1 MTTANTGDREAPGAE
16 RPGAD
21 PPAPNADTAR
31 LPSAEPMAPGA
42 AASAPLVPPGDAAAA
57 SPAVLFRGRALDA
70 LRAGR
75 FDLVEQ
81 VLESGELAVPGL
93 IENLR
98 VYQAELEI
106 QNDELRASEQQAQT
120 ALSRYTTLFTEL
132 PMAGLVVD
140 DYGLILEVNP
150 RARALLALRDIRS
163 HQYFLVRLVHE
174 DDRGAVGSAF
184 HRARESHSEGLSEVR
199 FSAADGSRFQADL
212 HIAHL
217 PGEEQAPQ
225 RYICAIVDQTEVI
238 RQRNALARA
247 YDDLERSEER
257 YRVLA
262 DFSPDW
268 DYWLGSDLTFIYVS
282 PACAGITG
290 YTAEEFRTDHGLFER
305 IVHDD
310 DRARWQAHIRLA
322 HTSPNH
328 DNDPLSF
335 RIRTRDG
342 RIRWIEHVCRPVA
355 TMDGRYLGRR
365 GVNRDITQR
374 HEAREALRR
383 SEALLND
390 TGRLARVGGWEL
402 NSSLNTL
409 LWTRVTRELHEV
421 ADDFVPTLES
431 ALAFYHPEDRPLL
444 RDAVMLALA
453 DGTPYALELRFTSAC
468 GRERWVKTTG
478 EPLCAADG
486 SVCGLR
492 GSIQDITAL
501 VDADRALR
509 ASEARFRAMFDAAP
523 VGIAV
528 VDAEGCPVLTN
539 PALERF
545 LGYSAAE
552 LRGMSFRDYTHPEEV
567 AWDTQLYAELVAGS
581 RSSYTRDKRYVRKD
595 GQVVWGRLTVALLH
609 EPNDG
614 EGRAIGMIADI
625 DKQRAAER
633 ARREAELRYH
643 ALYESA
649 GEGMNIIQNGVFTS
663 FNRAALNL
671 LGYDD
676 EGALLGKQP
685 ADLAPEFQS
694 DGERSIDKQ
703 TRILAALADGKVER
717 CNWEHLC
724 ADGSLRLLQLT
735 LIPVELGGEPAI
747 FAIWHD
753 LTERRAAALR
763 EARAKTVFE
772 NTSEGIIVADPEL
785 RIVAVNRA
793 FTEIT
798 GYTEDEALGQ
808 TPRILQSGRHDE
820 SFYQAVWAAL
830 TRTGQWRGEFWN
842 RRKNGEI
849 YPQLSTI
856 TAVHEAGG
864 RLSSYI
870 AVFGDI
876 TQLKRSEETL
886 YQLAHKDALTGL
898 ANRTLLRAR
907 LEQSLRRAAR
917 DGSMLALLF
926 LDLDLFKNVNDTLGH
941 PVGDA
946 LLQSV
951 AGAMAEQVAD
961 RDNIARLGG
970 DEFVVLL
977 EDMAEPNAAAML
989 ARRLLAIFTRPFE
1002 AQGRELHITASIGI
1016 SVFPG
1021 DGEDMDALLANAD
1034 VAMYQAKERGRN
1046 TYRFFKP
1053 EMTDGAIERLKLEN
1067 ALRGALARDELA
1079 LEFQPQV
1086 RLTDGTMHGAEVLL
1100 RWHHPELG
1108 KIPPARFIPIAEELG
1123 LISELGAWTL
1133 EHGCRQL
1140 ARWDAEG
1147 FLVPRLAVN
1156 LSVRQLERSG
1166 LVEEIVAILARTGV
1180 EPDRLELEV
1189 TESMLMRR
1197 AEQVIANLGVLRG
1210 MGITIAVDDFG
1221 SGFSSLAYLKR
1232 LPIHRLKIDKSF
1244 VDQLTLD
1251 KNDDAIARAII
1262 ALGRGLGLE
1271 VLAEGVETQAQADF
1285 LRREGCAEAQGFL
1298 FGRPMPA
1305 AALVASASGN
1315 HLARRQRPL
1324 PT

>member
-1 MTTANTGDREAPGAE
+1 MSARTA
-16 RPGAD
+16 
-21 PPAPNADTAR
+21 
-31 LPSAEPMAPGA
+31 
-42 AASAPLVPPGDAAAA
+42 
-57 SPAVLFRGRALDA
+57 
-70 LRAGR
+70 
-75 FDLVEQ
+75 
-81 VLESGELAVPGL
+81 
-93 IENLR
+93 
-98 VYQAELEI
+98 
-106 QNDELRASEQQAQT
+106 
-120 ALSRYTTLFTEL
+120 
-132 PMAGLVVD
+132 
-140 DYGLILEVNP
+140 
-150 RARALLALRDIRS
+150 
-163 HQYFLVRLVHE
+163 
-174 DDRGAVGSAF
+174 
-184 HRARESHSEGLSEVR
+184 
-199 FSAADGSRFQADL
+199 
-212 HIAHL
+212 
-217 PGEEQAPQ
+217 
-225 RYICAIVDQTEVI
+225 VI
-238 RQRNALARA
+238 
-247 YDDLERSEER
+247 
-257 YRVLA
+257 
-262 DFSPDW
+262 
-268 DYWLGSDLTFIYVS
+268 
-282 PACAGITG
+282 
-290 YTAEEFRTDHGLFER
+290 
-305 IVHDD
+305 
-310 DRARWQAHIRLA
+310 
-322 HTSPNH
+322 
-328 DNDPLSF
+328 
-335 RIRTRDG
+335 
-342 RIRWIEHVCRPVA
+342 
-355 TMDGRYLGRR
+355 
-365 GVNRDITQR
+365 
-374 HEAREALRR
+374 
-383 SEALLND
+383 
-390 TGRLARVGGWEL
+390 
-402 NSSLNTL
+402 
-409 LWTRVTRELHEV
+409 
-421 ADDFVPTLES
+421 
-431 ALAFYHPEDRPLL
+431 
-444 RDAVMLALA
+444 
-453 DGTPYALELRFTSAC
+453 
-468 GRERWVKTTG
+468 
-478 EPLCAADG
+478 
-486 SVCGLR
+486 
-492 GSIQDITAL
+492 
-501 VDADRALR
+501 
-509 ASEARFRAMFDAAP
+509 
-523 VGIAV
+523 
-528 VDAEGCPVLTN
+528 
-539 PALERF
+539 
-545 LGYSAAE
+545 
-552 LRGMSFRDYTHPEEV
+552 
-567 AWDTQLYAELVAGS
+567 
-581 RSSYTRDKRYVRKD
+581 
-595 GQVVWGRLTVALLH
+595 VWGRLTVALLH

-663 FNRAALNL
+663 FNRAALDL

-676 EGALLGKQP
+676 EDALLGKQP

-694 DGERSIDKQ
+694 DGEPSIDKQ
-703 TRILAALADGKVER
+703 ARILAALADGKVQR
-717 CNWEHLC
+717 CNWDHLC
-724 ADGSLRLLQLT
+724 ADGSPRLLQLT
-735 LIPVELGGEPAI
+735 LIPVELSGEPAI

-772 NTSEGIIVADPEL
+772 NTSEGIIVADAEL

-798 GYTEDEALGQ
+798 GYSEDEALGQ

-820 SFYQAVWAAL
+820 TFYQAMWAAL

-876 TQLKRSEETL
+876 TLLKRSEETL

-989 ARRLLAIFTRPFE
+989 ARRLLAIFTKPFE

-1053 EMTDGAIERLKLEN
+1053 EMTDGAVERLKLEN

-1086 RLTDGTMHGAEVLL
+1086 RLADGTMHGAEVLL

-1108 KIPPARFIPIAEELG
+1108 EIPPARFIPIAEELG

-1166 LVEEIVAILARTGV
+1166 LVEEIVATLARTGV

-1298 FGRPMPA
+1298 FGRPMRA
-1305 AALVASASGN
+1305 AALVASATLN
-1315 HLARRQRPL
+1315 HIAR
-1324 PT
+1324 PTPR